1 MARRRFR
8 WTRKAYQH
16 AAWLA
21 RFTGRHLYQLSEHP
35 PALLRRYWNLWVR
48 HPQGD
53 DPLLTPLARRYEE
66 QRGDDWIPF

>member
-21 RFTGRHLYQLSEHP
+21 RFTGRHLYELPERP
-35 PALLRRYWNLWVR
+35 PPLLQRYFDLWGR
-48 HPQGD
+48 HPQKD
-53 DPLLTPLARRYEE
+53 DPLLEPLSRRYA
-66 QRGDDWIPF
+66 RFDDSIPF

>member
-21 RFTGRHLYQLSEHP
+21 RFTGRHLYQLPEHP
-35 PALLRRYWNLWVR
+35 PHLLRLYWELWDR
-48 HPQGD
+48 HPQRD
-53 DPLLTPLARRYEE
+53 DPLTLPIRRRRNDFE
-66 QRGDDWIPF
+66 DSIPF